1 MKNAWVFPGQGS
13 QKVGMGQAWQR
24 THVAARRRFDQA
36 SQVLGYDL
44 AKLCFE
50 GPVETLTQTLHAQP
64 ALLTVGV
71 IALDLAREHD
81 LEAQMTAGHSLGEYS
96 ALVAANVL
104 EFEDALRLVQQ
115 RAQLMDNAPAGT
127 MAALI
132 GLKDDALE
140 QVLESAGQA
149 GVVVG
154 ANFNSPGQIVVSG
167 EEAAV
172 ERAMS
177 EAKVQ
182 GAKMAIRLPVSGAF
196 HSPLMQ
202 SAGETMATLIEAAP
216 FQDARIPVY
225 CNTTARST
233 TDASELKKALS
244 AQMTGAVLWS
254 QSVQQ
259 MIADG
264 AEQFIEL
271 GPGKV
276 LCGLVGRIDKSVQTQ
291 FAESWE

>member
-24 THVAARRRFDQA
+24 THVAARRRFAQA

-44 AKLCFE
+44 AQLCFE

-71 IALDLAREHD
+71 IALDLARERD
-81 LEAQMTAGHSLGEYS
+81 LDAHMTAGHSLGEYS
-96 ALVAANVL
+96 ALVAAEVL
-104 EFEDALRLVQQ
+104 EFETALRLVQQ
-115 RAQLMDNAPAGT
+115 RAALMDNAPAGT

-132 GLKDDALE
+132 GLKEDALE
-140 QVLESAGQA
+140 QVLGSARA
-149 GVVVG
+149 DGVVVG
-154 ANFNSPGQIVVSG
+154 ANFNSPGQVVVSG
-167 EEAAV
+167 QENAV

-177 EAKVQ
+177 EAKAH
-182 GAKMAIRLPVSGAF
+182 GAKMALRLPVSGAF

-202 SAGETMATLIEAAP
+202 SAGEKMAALIQDAP
-216 FQDARIPVY
+216 FQNAKIPVY
-225 CNTTARST
+225 CNTSARAT
-233 TDASELKKALS
+233 TDASELKSALS
-244 AQMTGAVLWS
+244 AQMTGAVLWQ

-276 LCGLVGRIDKSVQTQ
+276 LCGLIGRIDKSVATQ